1 MNVDGK
7 NAGKVFVGRQ
17 KELKGLKNSMQ
28 NALDGKGS
36 VVFIAGEAGSGKTKL
51 INKLL
56 EGLEPKKD
64 EKNKSKKDKKI
75 QIARTDCL
83 ESIGDADP
91 FSPFSDIF
99 DELFVDKSKQ
109 DAKRIWDAAVEVS
122 ELFEKVTVLGE
133 TFSLGIAIFDK
144 LVRRNFDIYKKEEM
158 FEKKD
163 ISQKKFF
170 SEYTKILQ
178 ELSRKE
184 HPLVLV
190 IDELQWIDK
199 SSARLLLYLSKN
211 ILNDQIF
218 IIGAYRTEE
227 VNISEAGQP
236 HFLKEILNKMNC
248 RSNVVTIGLEPLEPE
263 EVSKYISK
271 AYLNN
276 DFPEEF
282 IGSIHPK
289 TGGNPLFVVELMK
302 LLEEEGIIV
311 REATKWHLKKKVE
324 DIMVPDTIEGIIE
337 WRINKIRDETDRK
350 LHDFASVEG
359 REFTSD
365 ILSEL
370 LSIDR
375 LELSRRL
382 RIAREMYNLIEEAQ
396 EKSIE
401 IGSYH
406 FINSFTHHGFY
417 DHLGT
422 EERILLH
429 RKIGETLESKCKD
442 DNETKKLALTL
453 ADHFV
458 GGRIPDK
465 ALKYLLRAAKT
476 AEETNS
482 FTEALRLYEKTNK
495 IIVENRIG
503 KLEERV
509 RILTK
514 LGEIYRILGRGEEA
528 IKVLE
533 ESLELSED
541 IDDELVKASCLAKL
555 GIVLFYPGKHGE
567 SRIILEEALKIY
579 EDHEDILR
587 NHLKNYGFCLQWLGI
602 SYRNCQDLDKAMR
615 FHQKALEIATRIENC
630 QLEAHAIANIGAVY
644 LWDKKFSKVT
654 EKWKKSL
661 EISEKIDDLP
671 WVAHFTIDVG
681 YMHFLNREYEEAKK
695 YLIRGIKI
703 ARKHKFE
710 ENYARGM
717 MNLGS
722 LWFAKGNL
730 KKARILYE
738 RALNLSTERKIAKL
752 IWRLQHNIG
761 NICRREGEYEKAR
774 KWYLF
779 SIEFLEK
786 MISAFRSEDDK
797 EGFLN
802 HRLDP
807 FRSMI
812 LLCLERQ
819 EEDKALEFARRC
831 DHESI
836 IDFLEQQNRGINL
849 TKEEEGNLNFFDGY
863 YIVTE

>member
-1 MNVDGK
+1 MSIKSKDG
-7 NAGKVFVGRQ
+7 GKVFVGRQ

-36 VVFIAGEAGSGKTKL
+36 VVFIAGEAGSGKTEL

-56 EGLEPKKD
+56 EGFEPKKD
-64 EKNKSKKDKKI
+64 EKDKSKKDKKV
-75 QIARTDCL
+75 QVARTDCL

-99 DELFVDKSKQ
+99 DELFVDKSLQ

-144 LVRRNFDIYKKEEM
+144 LVRRNFDIYKKEDM

-178 ELSRKE
+178 KLSRKE

-190 IDELQWIDK
+190 IDGLQWIDT
-199 SSARLLLYLSKN
+199 SSARLLLYLSKK
-211 ILNDQIF
+211 ITDDRIF

-236 HFLKEILNKMNC
+236 SFLKEILNKMNC

-263 EVSKYISK
+263 EVSKYISN

-302 LLEEEGIIV
+302 LLEEEEIIV

-324 DIMVPDTIEGIIE
+324 DIMVPDTIEGVIE

-401 IGSYH
+401 IGSYQ
-406 FINSFTHHGFY
+406 FINSFAHHGFY

-429 RKIGETLESKCKD
+429 QKIGEILESKCKD
-442 DNETKKLALTL
+442 DDETRKLALTL

-458 GGRIPDK
+458 EGRIPDK

-476 AEETNS
+476 AERTNS

-503 KLEERV
+503 NPEERV
-509 RILTK
+509 KILTK

-528 IKVLE
+528 IKVLK

-541 IDDELVKASCLAKL
+541 IDDELVRASCLTKL
-555 GIVLFYPGKHGE
+555 GIVLFYPGNHAE
-567 SRIILEEALKIY
+567 SRIILAEARKIY
-579 EDHEDILR
+579 EDHEDLLR
-587 NHLKNYGFCLQWLGI
+587 DHLKNYGFCLQWLGI
-602 SYRNCQDLDKAMR
+602 SYRNCQDLDRAMEL
-615 FHQKALEIATRIENC
+615 HQEALEIATKIENY

-644 LWDKKFSKVT
+644 LWDKQFSKVI
-654 EKWKKSL
+654 EEWKKSL
-661 EISEKIDDLP
+661 EISERIDDLP

-681 YMHFLNREYEEAKK
+681 YMHFLNREYEDAKK
-695 YLIRGIKI
+695 YLIKGITT

-710 ENYARGM
+710 ETYARGM

-738 RALNLSTERKIAKL
+738 RARDIAKDRHISKL

-761 NICRREGEYEKAR
+761 NICRKQGDYENAHD
-774 KWYLF
+774 WYLS
-779 SIEFLEK
+779 SIRSLEK
-786 MISAFRSEDDK
+786 MISVFKSRDDK

-812 LLCLERQ
+812 LLCLETQ
-819 EEDKALEFARRC
+819 KEDEALEFANQCGHKSMINFFDRRKQGM
-831 DHESI
+831 D
-836 IDFLEQQNRGINL
+836 L
-849 TKEEEGNLNFFDGY
+849 TKEEEGTLNFFDGY